1 MENLCSRV
9 SAYLYIGA
17 SVQMAFSLGLH
28 RDQLAESA
36 TTMEREQSRRIWWT
50 LFILDQELASRGG
63 SPYLIDERFTKV
75 TVPASSEQVCS
86 TGSSMFHD
94 HTDTLTDVV
103 PWIAHSV
110 RMARH
115 FCLALSLEARDH
127 SSCLHRAPRKFDLV
141 FHRIE
146 LSAAAPKMVSPNAGS
161 SQIRCTY
168 PANAQACSRCPTSAI
183 LEHNDSPYST
193 FHPLPCDQEQRT
205 CRE

>member
-75 TVPASSEQVCS
+75 TVPASSEQV
-86 TGSSMFHD
+86 
-94 HTDTLTDVV
+94 
-103 PWIAHSV
+103 
-110 RMARH
+110 R
-115 FCLALSLEARDH
+115 RDQN
-127 SSCLHRAPRKFDLV
+127 PN
-141 FHRIE
+141 IE
-146 LSAAAPKMVSPNAGS
+146 
-161 SQIRCTY
+161 
-168 PANAQACSRCPTSAI
+168 
-183 LEHNDSPYST
+183 
-193 FHPLPCDQEQRT
+193 PLY
-205 CRE
+205 